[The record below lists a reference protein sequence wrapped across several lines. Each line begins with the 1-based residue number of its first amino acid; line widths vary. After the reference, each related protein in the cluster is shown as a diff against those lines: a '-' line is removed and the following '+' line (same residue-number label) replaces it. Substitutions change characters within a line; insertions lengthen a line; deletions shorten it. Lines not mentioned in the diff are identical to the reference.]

1 MGLSKH
7 GSLAWFFRRTISP
20 PIGGNIM
27 QRQRV
32 LTMGVVRKHVRNSF
46 FISLIS
52 TLVLRHPRKS
62 ASKLVT
68 LVPKVADTKTH
79 ARAHTH
85 THSTLFLSPSLSPL
99 SLLFPFS
106 PLPPHPSFPPSRRIL
121 RVPCRR
127 KPRQA
132 AAPAGGSQTARTEES
147 PSSFFGSMMRR
158 HL

>member
-68 LVPKVADTKTH
+68 LVPKVADTKTR
-79 ARAHTH
+79 ARTHTH
-85 THSTLFLSPSLSPL
+85 THTPLSFSPPLSPPFLFSFLFLL
-99 SLLFPFS
+99 SLPTPLF
-106 PLPPHPSFPPSRRIL
+106 LPP
-121 RVPCRR
+121 
-127 KPRQA
+127 
-132 AAPAGGSQTARTEES
+132 GGSSGSLAGES
-147 PSSFFGSMMRR
+147 LGKPLLPQVAAKRQGQKNHHHHF
-158 HL
+158 LVL